1 MFVGSKRTSGTARL
15 GEILV
20 EAGVIEKELI
30 NESLPIA
37 KRSNLPLGRVLSMC
51 GFMHEKVIESAVRAQ
66 KGLREGRL
74 NRTQASHIVL
84 QAFHSR
90 MPITPIRHIVNF
102 EQSNDRNYS
111 ELPKLLLHAGILEKE
126 VLDQAIVSAKQ
137 EKRTL
142 GVWLVENEMITG
154 ELLVN
159 ALHVAL
165 LYRHLHLSKDQAVSI
180 IQVVSES
187 GMGLLEAAFSLG
199 LGTLPEEKEIDFAAF
214 LIVSGLADQYTVV
227 CALEKAIDTCKTL
240 GHTLVEIDAI
250 SATTF
255 DAAVGLSEMFDL
267 GILSQEEVCEI
278 ASMVLESGMTLEQ
291 VLVEVERMQEIGR
304 FILAAGLITPEIRQ
318 EHDFCEEVPD
328 VLMGHRLV
336 NSNLVNDTAVFY
348 AAHLIQ
354 LIKNR
359 AITDRQAIGI
369 LHYCLRY
376 RMNPNEAIK
385 KFGLAMTDSRDL
397 RLQPA

>member
-20 EAGVIEKELI
+20 EAGVIERELI

-37 KRSNLPLGRVLSMC
+37 KRSKLPLGRVLSMC
-51 GFMHEKVIESAVRAQ
+51 GFMNEKVIESAVNAQ

-90 MPITPIRHIVNF
+90 MPVAPIRHIVNF
-102 EQSNDRNYS
+102 DQSSELNYS
-111 ELPKLLLHAGILEKE
+111 ELPKLLLLAGILDKAC
-126 VLDQAIVSAKQ
+126 LDPAIASAKE
-137 EKRTL
+137 EKKTL
-142 GVWLVENEMITG
+142 GVWLVEHEMISA
-154 ELLVN
+154 EILVN

-165 LYRHLHLSKDQAVSI
+165 LYRHLHVSKDQAVSI
-180 IQVVSES
+180 IKVVSETQMS
-187 GMGLLEAAFSLG
+187 LLEAAFSLG

-214 LIVSGLADQYTVV
+214 LIVSGLTDQYTVI
-227 CALEKAIDTCKTL
+227 CALEKAIDTCKTV
-240 GHTLVEIDAI
+240 GHTLVEVDAI

-255 DAAVGLSEMFDL
+255 DAAVGLCEMFEL
-267 GILSQEEVCEI
+267 GMLSQEEVCEI
-278 ASMVLESGMTLEQ
+278 ASMILESGMSLEQ

-304 FILAAGLITPEIRQ
+304 FVLSAGLITTEVRQ
-318 EHDFCEEVPD
+318 EHNLCEQGTD

-336 NSNLVNDTAVFY
+336 NSDLVADTAIFY

-376 RMNPNEAIK
+376 RMDPNEAVQ
-385 KFGLAMTDSRDL
+385 KFGLSMTNSRE
-397 RLQPA
+397 RQLQRA